1 MPFFSVIIPTYNR
14 YQLLKRAIDSVLNQT
29 LSDFELIV
37 VDDGSSDDTSGVA
50 IEYEGRIT
58 YIRQDNGGV
67 SRARNRGIHLAS
79 SPYIA
84 FLDSDDVWLPEK
96 LKEQCNY
103 INSNPDVLIHQ
114 TDELW
119 IRNGKRINPMK
130 KHMKKEGA
138 IFLESL
144 DRCMISPSS
153 VVIKGELFER
163 FGLFDEDLPVCEDY
177 DLWLRIA
184 AGERVGLIEKK
195 LIAKYGGHRDQ
206 LSRRF
211 WGMDRFRVYAI
222 IKLLMSQSGEMKPE
236 YIERARKT
244 ALIKSKIL
252 YEGAI
257 KRKKFYFAE
266 TMRALMEGIIEN
278 SYSNIDFEILLR
290 R

>member
-1 MPFFSVIIPTYNR
+1 MPFFSVIIPAYNR

-29 LSDFELIV
+29 FRDFELVV
-37 VDDGSSDDTSGVA
+37 VDDGSTDETPGVA
-50 IEYEGRIT
+50 TEYEGRIT

-67 SRARNRGIHLAS
+67 SKARNRGIHLAR

-84 FLDSDDVWLPEK
+84 FLDSDDVWFPEK
-96 LKEQCNY
+96 LNEQCSY
-103 INSNPDVLIHQ
+103 LNSNPDVLIHQ

-130 KHMKKEGA
+130 KHMKREGT

-153 VVIKGELFER
+153 VVMKRDLFDR

-184 AGERVGLIEKK
+184 AEERVGLIEKK
-195 LIAKYGGHRDQ
+195 LIAKYGGHSDQ

-222 IKLLMSQSGEMKPE
+222 IKLLRDQSSAMKPE

-244 ALIKSKIL
+244 ALMKSEIL

-257 KRKKFYFAE
+257 KRKRFYFAE
-266 TMRALMEGIIEN
+266 AMRALMEGINEN
-278 SYSNIDFEILLR
+278 SYSNIDFEILLGR
-290 R
+290 

>member
-14 YQLLKRAIDSVLNQT
+14 YQLLKRAIDSVLSQT

-37 VDDGSSDDTSGVA
+37 VDDGSTDDTPGVA
-50 IEYEGRIT
+50 IEYEGRII

-67 SRARNRGIHLAS
+67 SKARNRGIHLAR

-84 FLDSDDVWLPEK
+84 FLDSDDAWLPEK
-96 LKEQCNY
+96 LKEQCHY

-114 TDELW
+114 TDEHW
-119 IRNGKRINPMK
+119 IRNGKRVNPMK
-130 KHMKKEGA
+130 KHVKKEGA

-144 DRCMISPSS
+144 ERCMISPSS

-184 AGERVGLIEKK
+184 ARERVGLIEKK

-236 YIERARKT
+236 YTERARKT

-266 TMRALMEGIIEN
+266 TMRALMDGINEN